1 MYLTMKIIYFA
12 GGCFWGVQ
20 RFFDQFDGVLETTV
34 GYANGKTANPTYQ
47 DVKSQESG
55 HSETVKI
62 LYDES
67 KVTLNELLKYFYMI
81 IDPLSLNKQ
90 GEDEGISYRTGVYY
104 TDESELEIIQSFTTE
119 MQKNYDEQIVVEV
132 LPLEHFYDAE
142 EYHQKY
148 LEKNPAGYC
157 HISFHM
163 FNIAK

>member
-1 MYLTMKIIYFA
+1 MKVIYFA

-55 HSETVKI
+55 HTETVKI
-62 LYDES
+62 VYDES
-67 KVTLNELLKYFYMI
+67 KLTLNELLKYFYMI
-81 IDPLSLNKQ
+81 INPLSLNKQ
-90 GEDEGISYRTGVYY
+90 GEDEGISYRTGIYY
-104 TDESELEIIQSFTTE
+104 TDVCELEIIQNFTVE

-142 EYHQKY
+142 DYHQKY
-148 LEKNPAGYC
+148 LEKSPTGYC
-157 HISFHM
+157 HIPFDM
-163 FNIAK
+163 FNLKK

>member
-1 MYLTMKIIYFA
+1 MKIIYFA

-62 LYDES
+62 VYDES
-67 KVTLNELLKYFYMI
+67 KVSLVELLKYFYMI

-90 GEDEGISYRTGVYY
+90 GEDEGISYRTGIYY
-104 TDESELEIIQSFTTE
+104 TDVKELEVIQSFTTD
-119 MQKNYDEQIVVEV
+119 MQKNYDKQIVVEV

-142 EYHQKY
+142 DYHQKY
-148 LEKNPAGYC
+148 LEKNPTGYC
-157 HISFHM
+157 HIPFHM
-163 FNIAK
+163 FNIVKS